1 MGVYNSLYIFQEN
14 ISEMFKGLEMVRAY
28 IDDVIAITKNY
39 FKDHL
44 KALEKVLQR
53 IAEAGL
59 EVNAENPFF
68 G

>member
-28 IDDVIAITKNY
+28 IDDVIAITNNY

-44 KALEKVLQR
+44 KALEKILQR
-53 IAEAGL
+53 I
-59 EVNAENPFF
+59 V
-68 G
+68 